1 MSRSVAKK
9 GVGDNPAS
17 SNEAIVD
24 QLGEE
29 VFGIP
34 PSLKTGLLTGLIG
47 TIAGVVSL
55 KIYFFF
61 WEPTHY
67 VTPDWLLFVALG
79 AIAGFFLRLEQPIY
93 RDLYHHQTQALS
105 QGTGAIG
112 NQGSRNGSG
121 RKFDR

>member
-1 MSRSVAKK
+1 VSRSVEQKR
-9 GVGDNPAS
+9 VGDNTAS
-17 SNEAIVD
+17 SDQAIVD

-34 PSLKTGLLTGLIG
+34 PNLKTGLLTGLIG

-61 WEPTHY
+61 AEPDHY
-67 VTPDWLLFVALG
+67 VAPDWLIFVALG

-112 NQGSRNGSG
+112 NKGDRSSVG

>member
-61 WEPTHY
+61 GEPDHY
-67 VTPDWLLFVALG
+67 IGPDWLLFVALG